1 MTAMMMM
8 MMMVMMMLMLMM
20 MLMMIMMMLT
30 VLRAPSGGQ
39 EGALGNLQ
47 TELAANG
54 ADQGRGSKQTTRAAG
69 KPNKRANRGH
79 DFLLPHTAYGTY
91 DMPRVYDM
99 AFRVVNP
106 GTI

>member
-8 MMMVMMMLMLMM
+8 MMMVMMLMLMM
-20 MLMMIMMMLT
+20 MLMMIMRMLT

-47 TELAANG
+47 TELAASG

-69 KPNKRANRGH
+69 KPNKRADRGH
-79 DFLLPHTAYGTY
+79 DFLLPHTAYRTY

-99 AFRVVNP
+99 VFRVVNP